1 MVFTGMNCATCH
13 TATPALNV
21 SKVLKGANSANTIL
35 NAINNNTGGMGLLKG
50 AYTTSQLND
59 MAAYLAT
66 PSL

>member
-1 MVFTGMNCATCH
+1 
-13 TATPALNV
+13 LNV

-35 NAINNNTGGMGLLKG
+35 NAINSNVGGMGLLKG

-66 PSL
+66 PGI

>member
-1 MVFTGMNCATCH
+1 MSCATCH
-13 TATPALNV
+13 TASPALNV
-21 SKVLKGANSANTIL
+21 SKVLRGANSANTIL

-66 PSL
+66 PGI